1 LAGEDLSIE
10 KAASTLVAVD
20 VASLVKYLRSEE
32 PAQAAA
38 LLQGL
43 MRLERFLSE
52 RNRLKAYEEKLP
64 LVLRELEPPCIAAI
78 FEHLDAATLHRALF
92 GNFRVIEHSKKMRIF
107 EAMSPHKVAG
117 LLEEM
122 AFGVDAPRAAA
133 RVLAD
138 MSREQADGVMGMMDR
153 RALERIEEE
162 RGLIG
167 AHRETGELI
176 GAHGETRELVGTLGR
191 TDAPLAAA
199 ELLSLARRSPELAAE
214 ILRRLKR
221 KVWVRGS
228 DGKRREEVYSCRAAA
243 IIKALDLGDE
253 AAVTLLR
260 AVSPDELREMLRRVN
275 EERRRAVASLLG
287 LGEVGFAPIHYP
299 PCKVRGRRRSKILPY
314 GMRWIRIEEVFET
327 ELGPRPMLI
336 DLLEMD
342 PADVR
347 LKACRAITDERLI
360 PIAEAEE
367 LFGDVRRR
375 DKRPRQELFR
385 RLGLI
390 RLREEVERTRAI
402 AGINGNFYFDYGNY
416 IDARKLGLDLKSVPG
431 LYFGDLVGWFVTD
444 GVELSPP
451 IFNRAALIVTEDGRI
466 HIRKVVITHVAI
478 GGKRVSWEAVN
489 QPRDGGKTVL
499 YNSLW
504 GFETDPDPAYV
515 DLSIVKG
522 RIHEIREG
530 GGVRIPLLGFVLSIP
545 RQEAKTLLARVQTGD
560 EIELGNNFP
569 ARLGKVKEAMAC
581 GPQLVRDGQ
590 VDLDFEFEDFGEKD
604 SSVVP
609 FSLTRAV
616 DTFRTARSFVMLGNG
631 KLVLGAVSG
640 TYFGS
645 GEPRVSLGMTF
656 GELAQLAL
664 DLGAEQAIALD
675 GGGSSSLVAKTE
687 EGVKVLNVPTG
698 GADVPEGEERF
709 INTHWLVFVKPVVGN
724 HRLKQV
730 EARRACIRLSRRASS
745 LRFLAGV

>member
-1 LAGEDLSIE
+1 LSIE
-10 KAASTLVAVD
+10 EATGILAAVD
-20 VASLVKYLRSEE
+20 VASLVGRLRREE
-32 PAQAAA
+32 PAQAAV

-64 LVLRELEPPCIAAI
+64 LVLRELEPSRIAAI
-78 FEHLDAATLHRALF
+78 FEHLNAATLHRALF
-92 GNFRVIEHSKKMRIF
+92 GNFRVIEHPTKMRIF
-107 EAMSPHKVAG
+107 EAMSPHKVAE

-122 AFGVDAPRAAA
+122 AFGVDAPKAAA
-133 RVLAD
+133 KVLSD
-138 MSREQADGVMGMMDR
+138 MSREQAARVTEMMDEE
-153 RALERIEEE
+153 ALKRIEEE
-162 RGLIG
+162 RELRG
-167 AHRETGELI
+167 AYGEMGELI
-176 GAHGETRELVGTLGR
+176 GALERA
-191 TDAPLAAA
+191 DAPLAAA
-199 ELLSLARRSPELAAE
+199 QLTSLARRNPEFAAE
-214 ILRRLKR
+214 TLRRLRK
-221 KVWVRGS
+221 KVWVREA
-228 DGKRREEVYSCRAAA
+228 DGKKREEVYSCRAAA
-243 IIKALDLGDE
+243 IIEALDLRDK
-253 AAVTLLR
+253 AAVALLK
-260 AVSPDELREMLRRVN
+260 AIPPGELKEMLKRVG
-275 EERRRAVASLLG
+275 EEKRQAIASLLG
-287 LGEVGFAPIHYP
+287 LGEVGFAPPCYP
-299 PCKVRGRRRSKILPY
+299 PCKVRGRRRSKVLPY

-347 LKACRAITDERLI
+347 LKACRAITDEKLI

-390 RLREEVERTRAI
+390 RLREEVERTGAI

-466 HIRKVVITHVAI
+466 HIRKVVITHMVI
-478 GGKRVSWEAVN
+478 GGKRVTWEAVN

-504 GFETDPDPAYV
+504 GFETEPDADYV
-515 DLSIVKG
+515 DVSIIKG

-545 RQEAKTLLARVQTGD
+545 REEAKNLLAGVQAGD
-560 EIELGNNFP
+560 KIKLGNNFP
-569 ARLGKVKEAMAC
+569 AHLGEVKEAMAC

-604 SSVVP
+604 STVVP

-616 DTFRTARSFVMLGNG
+616 DTFRTARSFVMLANG
-631 KLVLGAVSG
+631 KLILGAVSG

-675 GGGSSSLVAKTE
+675 GGGSSSLVARTE

-709 INTHWLVFVKPVVGN
+709 INTHWLVFEG
-724 HRLKQV
+724 
-730 EARRACIRLSRRASS
+730 
-745 LRFLAGV
+745 

>member
-1 LAGEDLSIE
+1 MSIE
-10 KAASTLVAVD
+10 EATGILAAVD
-20 VASLVKYLRSEE
+20 VASFVERLRSEE
-32 PAQAAA
+32 PAQAAV

-64 LVLRELEPPCIAAI
+64 LVLRELEPSRIAAI
-78 FEHLDAATLHRALF
+78 FEHLDATTLHRALF
-92 GNFRVIEHSKKMRIF
+92 GNFRAIEHSTKMRIF
-107 EAMSPHKVAG
+107 EAMNPHKVAE

-122 AFGVDAPRAAA
+122 AFGVDAPKAAA
-133 RVLAD
+133 KVLSD
-138 MSREQADGVMGMMDR
+138 MSREQAARVTEMMDEE
-153 RALERIEEE
+153 ALKRIEEE
-162 RGLIG
+162 RGLRG
-167 AHRETGELI
+167 AYGETGELVR
-176 GAHGETRELVGTLGR
+176 ALERA
-191 TDAPLAAA
+191 DAPLAAA
-199 ELLSLARRSPELAAE
+199 QLTSLARRNPELAAE
-214 ILRRLKR
+214 TLRRLRK
-221 KVWVRGS
+221 KVWVREA
-228 DGKRREEVYSCRAAA
+228 DGKKREEVYSCRAAA
-243 IIKALDLGDE
+243 IIEALDLGDK
-253 AAVTLLR
+253 AAVALLK
-260 AVSPDELREMLRRVN
+260 AIPPGELKEVLKRVG
-275 EERRRAVASLLG
+275 EEKRRAIASLLG
-287 LGEVGFAPIHYP
+287 LGEVGFAPPRYP
-299 PCKVRGRRRSKILPY
+299 PCKVRGRRRSKVLPY

-347 LKACRAITDERLI
+347 LKACRAVTDERLI

-390 RLREEVERTRAI
+390 RLREEVERTGAI

-466 HIRKVVITHVAI
+466 HIRKVVITHMVI
-478 GGKRVSWEAVN
+478 GGKRVTWEAVN

-504 GFETDPDPAYV
+504 GFETEPDADYV
-515 DLSIVKG
+515 DVSIIKG

-545 RQEAKTLLARVQTGD
+545 REEAKNLLAGLQAGD
-560 EIELGNNFP
+560 KIELGNNFP
-569 ARLGKVKEAMAC
+569 AHLGKVKEAMAC

-604 SSVVP
+604 STVVP

-616 DTFRTARSFVMLGNG
+616 DTFRTARSFVMLANG
-631 KLVLGAVSG
+631 KLILGAVSG

-675 GGGSSSLVAKTE
+675 GGGSSSLVARTE

-709 INTHWLVFVKPVVGN
+709 INTHWLVFKSRGERPFAPTCPKPRVQGKSV
-724 HRLKQV
+724 R
-730 EARRACIRLSRRASS
+730 
-745 LRFLAGV
+745 

>member
-1 LAGEDLSIE
+1 MLDLTTPAEKLSIE
-10 KAASTLVAVD
+10 EAASVLAAVD
-20 VASLVKYLRSEE
+20 VASFIERLRSEE
-32 PAQAAA
+32 PAQAAV

-64 LVLRELEPPCIAAI
+64 LVLRELEPSRIAAI
-78 FEHLDAATLHRALF
+78 FEHLDAATLHQALF
-92 GNFRVIEHSKKMRIF
+92 GNFRVIEHSTKMRIF
-107 EAMSPHKVAG
+107 EAMSPHKVAE

-122 AFGVDAPRAAA
+122 AFGVDAPKAAA
-133 RVLAD
+133 KVLSD
-138 MSREQADGVMGMMDR
+138 MSREQAARVTEMMDEE
-153 RALERIEEE
+153 ALKRIEEE
-162 RGLIG
+162 RGLRG
-167 AHRETGELI
+167 AYGEMGELI
-176 GAHGETRELVGTLGR
+176 GAYGETGELMGAYGETRELVRALER
-191 TDAPLAAA
+191 ADAPLAAA
-199 ELLSLARRSPELAAE
+199 QLTSLARRNPELAAE
-214 ILRRLKR
+214 TLRRLRK
-221 KVWVRGS
+221 KVWVREA
-228 DGKRREEVYSCRAAA
+228 DGKKREEVYSCRAAA
-243 IIKALDLGDE
+243 IIEALDLRDK
-253 AAVTLLR
+253 AAVALLK
-260 AVSPDELREMLRRVN
+260 AIPPGELKEVLKRVG
-275 EERRRAVASLLG
+275 EEKRRAIASLLG
-287 LGEVGFAPIHYP
+287 LGEVGFAPPCYP
-299 PCKVRGRRRSKILPY
+299 PCKVRGRRRSKVLPY

-347 LKACRAITDERLI
+347 LKACRAVTDERLI

-375 DKRPRQELFR
+375 DKMPRQELFR

-390 RLREEVERTRAI
+390 RLREEVERTGAI

-466 HIRKVVITHVAI
+466 HIRKVVITHMVI
-478 GGKRVSWEAVN
+478 GGKRVTWEAVN
-489 QPRDGGKTVL
+489 QPRGGGKTVL

-504 GFETDPDPAYV
+504 GFETEPDADYV
-515 DLSIVKG
+515 DVSIIKG

-545 RQEAKTLLARVQTGD
+545 REKAKSLLAGVQAGD
-560 EIELGNNFP
+560 KIELGNNFP
-569 ARLGKVKEAMAC
+569 AHLGKVKEAMAC

-616 DTFRTARSFVMLGNG
+616 DTFRTARSFVMLANG
-631 KLVLGAVSG
+631 KLILGAVSG

-675 GGGSSSLVAKTE
+675 GGGSSSLVARTE

-709 INTHWLVFVKPVVGN
+709 INTHWLVFEG
-724 HRLKQV
+724 
-730 EARRACIRLSRRASS
+730 
-745 LRFLAGV
+745 

>member
-1 LAGEDLSIE
+1 MPDLTTPAEKLSIE
-10 KAASTLVAVD
+10 EVTDILAAVE
-20 VASLVKYLRSEE
+20 VASFVERLRSEE
-32 PAQAAA
+32 PAQAAV

-64 LVLRELEPPCIAAI
+64 LVLRELEPSRIAAI
-78 FEHLDAATLHRALF
+78 FEHLDATTLHRALF
-92 GNFRVIEHSKKMRIF
+92 GNFRVIEHSTKMRIF
-107 EAMSPHKVAG
+107 EAMSPHKVAE

-122 AFGVDAPRAAA
+122 VFGVDAPKAAA
-133 RVLAD
+133 KVLSD
-138 MSREQADGVMGMMDR
+138 MSREQAARVTEMMDEE
-153 RALERIEEE
+153 ALKRIEEE
-162 RGLIG
+162 RGLRG
-167 AHRETGELI
+167 AYGETGELVR
-176 GAHGETRELVGTLGR
+176 ALERA
-191 TDAPLAAA
+191 DAPLAAA
-199 ELLSLARRSPELAAE
+199 QLTSLARRNPELAAE
-214 ILRRLKR
+214 TLRRLKK
-221 KVWVRGS
+221 KVWVREA
-228 DGKRREEVYSCRAAA
+228 DGKKREEMYSCRAAA
-243 IIKALDLGDE
+243 IIEALDLRDK
-253 AAVTLLR
+253 AAVALLK
-260 AVSPDELREMLRRVN
+260 AIPPGELKEVLKRVG
-275 EERRRAVASLLG
+275 EEKRRAIASLLG
-287 LGEVGFAPIHYP
+287 LGEVGFAPPRYP
-299 PCKVRGRRRSKILPY
+299 PCKVRGRRRSKVLPY

-342 PADVR
+342 PANVR
-347 LKACRAITDERLI
+347 LKACRAVTDERLI

-390 RLREEVERTRAI
+390 RLREEVERTGAI

-466 HIRKVVITHVAI
+466 HIRKVVITHMVI
-478 GGKRVSWEAVN
+478 GGKRVTWEAVN

-504 GFETDPDPAYV
+504 GFETEPDADYV
-515 DLSIVKG
+515 DVSIIKG

-545 RQEAKTLLARVQTGD
+545 REEAKNLLAGVQVGD
-560 EIELGNNFP
+560 KIELGNNFP
-569 ARLGKVKEAMAC
+569 AHLGKVKEAMAC

-604 SSVVP
+604 STVVP

-616 DTFRTARSFVMLGNG
+616 DTFRTARSFVMLANG
-631 KLVLGAVSG
+631 KLILGAVSG

-675 GGGSSSLVAKTE
+675 GGGSSSLVARTE

-709 INTHWLVFVKPVVGN
+709 INTHWLVF
-724 HRLKQV
+724 
-730 EARRACIRLSRRASS
+730 ERR
-745 LRFLAGV
+745 